1 MCGKTGRLE
10 LHHKDPHGTDDDSN
24 LILLCPEHHRE
35 AEEAVTVHINV
46 RKHSLAD
53 ALLIVRRRY
62 AEDAPVDSID
72 AANQSRE
79 MRRDA
84 GQT

>member
-1 MCGKTGRLE
+1 
-10 LHHKDPHGTDDDSN
+10 LHHRDPRGTDDDEN

-53 ALLIVRRRY
+53 ALLMVRRRY
-62 AEDAPVDSID
+62 AEDESVD
-72 AANQSRE
+72 
-79 MRRDA
+79 
-84 GQT
+84 